1 MEKNYLI
8 TIYNNKYINSD
19 INATDVS
26 FLKRELENL
35 FFLKFNAD
43 IFNKDTLL
51 TTWLQNNIIKNAS
64 FNQNDLI
71 DLFNIKN
78 FQGDIKKRIKL
89 LNILINTTIFSAEG
103 KDKIINLF
111 LVSVKYKIQEIKEKI
126 GSFNTEQQI
135 EYIMDLYKI
144 FIDLKNSNNILNGYS
159 KPAESL
165 LIELTEFFVV
175 GTKLENDTKF
185 KQIIQNSLKNGE
197 NPQNIIQGYIH
208 SSINNIQAIDAT
220 IKAPN
225 KNHHKNEIIINQVL
239 NLTLKTKYSDEIEE
253 LSSELK
259 EDIDSF
265 LEKLIHSLKLNK
277 NLDTSK
283 ILEIKSWFI
292 AYFNSGDLQE
302 DIKSGKFEIE
312 NNEIKTINLF
322 NIINERSLYGE
333 VFKNLQEN
341 EGKLKTNFEIA
352 DGGKMDVLYCSP
364 YQDNPKRL
372 TNGIVT
378 NDDNWKI
385 EDKSVFIKH
394 HLKMIYITK
403 LLKKEYPEN
412 DYSIEELKY
421 LFNKD
426 KPSENED
433 LKTKLQET
441 IGQTN
446 YSTLI
451 QEIINLRT
459 TELEILTKQLEVLET
474 QKTEAYKKLFFVNP
488 PPFDTKILDKINE
501 ISNKKNILEQ
511 DHKNDLLNFA
521 LKDIVNRIGKI
532 SELDSKISEVINKEI
547 QNGFNEYH
555 TIFLGPEIET
565 RNISYE
571 ESLFNKI
578 LLIKSVE
585 ENNKIIDTSTG
596 LEITNTT
603 LSSMHKNTQYLFN
616 NEYYSGNIH
625 TNIEIDNLKTF
636 DLIFD
641 TILQNN
647 ESNKEIIID
656 KLNNIFTNHNSYL
669 EEQNTRRGTKL
680 EEMKTLEK
688 KSSFEDIIKSLEQLT
703 ISSRDSFNKLFIQY
717 LDRKIS
723 NFISDD
729 SKEITNYMKIIK
741 GLDLNKAFFTH
752 STYATNSLF
761 KNKLN
766 NSNNESL
773 SALFK

>member
-1 MEKNYLI
+1 LEKNYLI

-35 FFLKFNAD
+35 FFIKFNTD
-43 IFNKDTLL
+43 IFKKDTLL
-51 TTWLQNNIIKNAS
+51 TTWLQNNIIKNDD
-64 FNQNDLI
+64 FNQNNLI
-71 DLFNIKN
+71 DLFNIEN

-103 KDKIINLF
+103 KEKIIDLF
-111 LVSVKYKIQEIKEKI
+111 LLSVKSKTQEIKEKN
-126 GSFNTEQQI
+126 GSFNREQQI

-175 GTKLENDTKF
+175 GTKLEKDTKL
-185 KQIIQNSLKNGE
+185 KQIIQNSLRNGE

-208 SSINNIQAIDAT
+208 SSINNIQEIDAK

-225 KNHHKNEIIINQVL
+225 KNEIIINQVL

-421 LFNKD
+421 LFNKE

-433 LKTKLQET
+433 LKTKIQET

-474 QKTEAYKKLFFVNP
+474 QKMEEYEKVFVIESHS
-488 PPFDTKILDKINE
+488 FDQTILEKFNE

-511 DHKNDLLNFA
+511 DNKNDLLNIA

-669 EEQNTRRGTKL
+669 EEQNTKL

-703 ISSRDSFNKLFIQY
+703 ISSRDTFNKLFIQY

-752 STYATNSLF
+752 SNYATNSLF

>member
-8 TIYNNKYINSD
+8 TIYNNKYINSN

-35 FFLKFNAD
+35 FFINFNTD
-43 IFNKDTLL
+43 IFKKDTLL
-51 TTWLQNNIIKNAS
+51 TTWLQNNIIKNDD
-64 FNQNDLI
+64 FNQNNLI
-71 DLFNIKN
+71 DLFNIES

-103 KDKIINLF
+103 KEKIIDLF
-111 LVSVKYKIQEIKEKI
+111 LISVKSKTQEIKEKN
-126 GSFNTEQQI
+126 GSFNREQQI

-159 KPAESL
+159 KAAESL

-175 GTKLENDTKF
+175 GTKLEKDTKL
-185 KQIIQNSLKNGE
+185 KQIIQNSLRNGE

-208 SSINNIQAIDAT
+208 SSINNIQEIDAK

-225 KNHHKNEIIINQVL
+225 KNEIIINQVL

-421 LFNKD
+421 LFNKE

-433 LKTKLQET
+433 LKTKIQET

-474 QKTEAYKKLFFVNP
+474 QKMEEYEKVFVIESHS
-488 PPFDTKILDKINE
+488 FDQTILEKFNE

-511 DHKNDLLNFA
+511 DNKNDLLNIA

-669 EEQNTRRGTKL
+669 EEQNTKL

-703 ISSRDSFNKLFIQY
+703 ISSRDTFNKLFIQY

-752 STYATNSLF
+752 SNYATNSLF

>member
-8 TIYNNKYINSD
+8 TIYNNKYINSN

-26 FLKRELENL
+26 FLKRELQNL
-35 FFLKFNAD
+35 FKIDFNND
-43 IFNKDTLL
+43 IFKKDTLL
-51 TTWLQNNIIKNAS
+51 TTWLQNNIIKNDD
-64 FNQNDLI
+64 FNQNNLI
-71 DLFNIKN
+71 DLFNIES

-103 KDKIINLF
+103 KEKIIDLF
-111 LVSVKYKIQEIKEKI
+111 LISVKSKTQEIKEKN
-126 GSFNTEQQI
+126 GSFNREQQI
-135 EYIMDLYKI
+135 EYIMNLYNI

-159 KPAESL
+159 KAAESL

-175 GTKLENDTKF
+175 GTKLEKDNKL
-185 KQIIQNSLKNGE
+185 KQSIQNSLRNGE

-208 SSINNIQAIDAT
+208 SSINNIQEIDAK

-225 KNHHKNEIIINQVL
+225 KNEIIINQVL

-421 LFNKD
+421 LFNKE

-433 LKTKLQET
+433 LKTKIQET

-474 QKTEAYKKLFFVNP
+474 QKMEEYEKVFVIESHS
-488 PPFDTKILDKINE
+488 FDQTILEKFNE

-511 DHKNDLLNFA
+511 DNKNDLLNIA

-669 EEQNTRRGTKL
+669 EEQNTKL

-703 ISSRDSFNKLFIQY
+703 ISSRDTFNKLFIQY

-752 STYATNSLF
+752 SNYATNSLF

>member
-8 TIYNNKYINSD
+8 TIYNNKYINSN

-26 FLKRELENL
+26 FLKRELQNL
-35 FFLKFNAD
+35 FKIDFNND
-43 IFNKDTLL
+43 IFKKDTLL
-51 TTWLQNNIIKNAS
+51 TTWLQNNIIKNDD
-64 FNQNDLI
+64 FNQNNLI
-71 DLFNIKN
+71 DLFNIES

-103 KDKIINLF
+103 KEKIIDLF
-111 LVSVKYKIQEIKEKI
+111 LISVKSKTQEIKEKN
-126 GSFNTEQQI
+126 GSFNREQQI
-135 EYIMDLYKI
+135 EYIMNLYNI

-159 KPAESL
+159 KAAESL

-175 GTKLENDTKF
+175 GTKLEKDTKL
-185 KQIIQNSLKNGE
+185 KQIIQNSLRNGE

-208 SSINNIQAIDAT
+208 SSINNIQEIDAK

-225 KNHHKNEIIINQVL
+225 KNEIIINQVL

-421 LFNKD
+421 LFNKE

-433 LKTKLQET
+433 LKTKIQET

-474 QKTEAYKKLFFVNP
+474 QKMEEYEKVFVIESHS
-488 PPFDTKILDKINE
+488 FDQTILEKFNE

-511 DHKNDLLNFA
+511 DNKNDLLNIA

-669 EEQNTRRGTKL
+669 EEQNTKL

-703 ISSRDSFNKLFIQY
+703 ISSRDTFNKLFIQY

-752 STYATNSLF
+752 SNYATNSLF